1 MCEVTKR
8 IALEMNNF
16 ICEVTKM
23 IALEM
28 RTCDYVIDV
37 NGPSIIQLHDGSG
50 LKNYGLY
57 LHFGLI
63 YNQGPIQSGP
73 YPKF

>member
-37 NGPSIIQLHDGSG
+37 NGPSIIHLHDGSG
-50 LKNYGLY
+50 LKN
-57 LHFGLI
+57 
-63 YNQGPIQSGP
+63 
-73 YPKF
+73 

>member
-1 MCEVTKR
+1 MCEVTKG

-23 IALEM
+23 IGLEIS
-28 RTCDYVIDV
+28 TCDYVIDV

-50 LKNYGLY
+50 LKN
-57 LHFGLI
+57 
-63 YNQGPIQSGP
+63 
-73 YPKF
+73 